1 MARARR
7 KRSEAAPADD
17 AGSLDEAEAALSQF
31 TRYAVRAGLLTTRSE
46 NDTQTSLRLPSAMYA
61 ALDEAADQ
69 HGRRIGE
76 EIRLRLENSFVL
88 EIVEPETRALA
99 QMIAT
104 AARNI
109 EPPYGSWRENP
120 YAFLVF
126 KEAVNALLAYLK
138 PKGEPVAPKR
148 DPDDA
153 ANIFFGANAAP
164 ETAGKALAMAAL
176 AAAGRLREG
185 R

>member
-1 MARARR
+1 MARTRR

-17 AGSLDEAEAALSQF
+17 AGPSDDAALSQF
-31 TRYAVRAGLLTTRSE
+31 LASRFAVRAGLTTTRSE
-46 NDTQTSLRLPSAMYA
+46 NDTQTSLRLPSAMFA
-61 ALDEAADQ
+61 ALEEAADQ
-69 HGRRIGE
+69 NFRRIGE

-88 EIVEPETRALA
+88 EIIEPETRALA

-109 EPPYGSWRENP
+109 EPPYGSWHENP

-126 KEAVNALLAYLK
+126 REAVNTLLTYLK

-148 DPDDA
+148 DPDNA
-153 ANIFFGANAAP
+153 ADIFFGPNAAP

-176 AAAGRLREG
+176 AAAGRLRES